1 MCQNKIFPGV
11 TRTPSRARRV
21 FLDGPKLGKLSVS
34 QSLLVQ
40 GKIVLKFE
48 ADGGDATWAHSMMY
62 LKPLLRPTFLL
73 MIPIGTPVMQDHVAL
88 RVLRLP
94 PKRVGPQLLA
104 RHSWRTLVE
113 MMIHRITPPAQTRP
127 GPLAAAHIVAS
138 FWRMRANARR
148 AASRR

>member
-1 MCQNKIFPGV
+1 MCLNQIFPGV
-11 TRTPSRARRV
+11 ARTLSRAMRA
-21 FLDGPKLGKLSVS
+21 FLDGPKLGKHSVN
-34 QSLLVQ
+34 QWLLVQ
-40 GKIVLKFE
+40 GKIVLKVE
-48 ADGGDATWAHSMMY
+48 AVEGDATWAHVSMMY

-113 MMIHRITPPAQTRP
+113 MIHRITPPAQTRP
-127 GPLAAAHIVAS
+127 GPLADAPIVVS
-138 FWRMRANARR
+138 F
-148 AASRR
+148 